1 MLDKLQAM
9 RAFTQV
15 VAHRGFAAAGRQMGL
30 SRSAVNKL
38 VAQLEQELGVQLL
51 HRTTRLVQPTEAGRA
66 FYERCLDILSDV
78 AEAEQAVAQL
88 QAEPRG
94 VLRLN
99 APMSFGV
106 LHLSPLLAEFM
117 AHYTQVAVRLTL
129 EDRFVDPIAE
139 GYDLVVRIG
148 PPVES
153 NSLIVQ
159 AVTTVHQIICAAP
172 AYLEAHPAPSHPH
185 ELTHHVCLEYGYQ
198 VTGSAWHLTAGQEVL
213 RVPVAGR
220 LCANNGQVLRDAALQ
235 GLGLALLPQFI
246 VADDLA
252 AGRLLPLLPD
262 YPAPVIQLS
271 VLYPVNRHLSVKV
284 RLLIDWLEQRFRQ
297 AEL

>member
-1 MLDKLQAM
+1 M

-15 VAHRGFAAAGRQMGL
+15 VTHRGFAAAGRQMGL

-38 VAQLEQELGVQLL
+38 VAQLEQELGIQLL

-66 FYERCLDILSDV
+66 FYERCLDILNDV

-117 AHYTQVAVRLTL
+117 AHYAQVAVRLTL

-153 NSLIVQ
+153 ASLIVQ

-172 AYLEAHPAPSHPH
+172 VYLKAHPVPSHPH
-185 ELTHHVCLEYGYQ
+185 ELTEHVCLEYGYQ
-198 VTGSAWHLTAGQEVL
+198 VTGSAWHLTAGSEIL

-220 LCANNGQVLRDAALQ
+220 FCANNGQVLRDAALQ
-235 GLGLALLPQFI
+235 GLGLALLPHFI
-246 VADDLA
+246 VASDLA
-252 AGRLLPLLPD
+252 AGRLVPLLTD
-262 YPAPVIQLS
+262 YPPPTTQLS

-284 RLLIDWLEQRFRQ
+284 RLLIDWLEQRFGQ